1 MKKIMLLI
9 LGLCVL
15 IAGVSCVLFFWED
28 VASLFK
34 GLIGGLLA
42 IGGLAMMSVAR
53 D

>member
-1 MKKIMLLI
+1 MKKIMLLV

-15 IAGVSCVLFFWED
+15 IAGVVCVLFFWED

-34 GLIGGLLA
+34 GLIGGILA
-42 IGGLAMMSVAR
+42 VGGLAMMSVAR